1 MPMPMYIQPIKIYG
15 SPVLR
20 EKAAPISEI
29 DDEVRELVRGMTES
43 LYYHQGL
50 GLAANQVG
58 TARRLFL
65 ADDGKGLK
73 VFINPVIR
81 ESAGAISGEEGCL
94 SFPEVFVEISRAE
107 SLLVEYLDE
116 KGETRRLEAEG
127 MLARIIQHEYD
138 HLEGVLIPD
147 RAGFIASRLIR
158 GKLRKLKK
166 RVRESL

>member
-1 MPMPMYIQPIKIYG
+1 MPIQPIKIYG

-20 EKAAPISEI
+20 EKAVPISEI

-58 TARRLFL
+58 VARRLFL

-81 ESAGAISGEEGCL
+81 ESAGEVSGEEGCL
-94 SFPEVFVEISRAE
+94 SFPEVFVDIPLSE

-116 KGETRRLEAEG
+116 KGEPQSLAATGL
-127 MLARIIQHEYD
+127 LARIIQHEYD
-138 HLEGVLIPD
+138 HLEGVLISD
-147 RAGFIASRLIR
+147 RAGFIASRLIS
-158 GKLRKLKK
+158 GKLKKLRK

>member
-1 MPMPMYIQPIKIYG
+1 MHILPIKVYG

-20 EKAAPISEI
+20 EKAAVIKEI
-29 DDEVRELVRGMTES
+29 DGEIRELIRRMTES

-58 TARRLFL
+58 VARRLFL
-65 ADDGKGLK
+65 ADDGQGLK

-81 ESAGAISGEEGCL
+81 EREGEVPGEEGCL
-94 SFPEVFVEISRAE
+94 SFPEVFVDISRAD
-107 SLLVEYLDE
+107 SLLVEYLDQD
-116 KGETRRLEAEG
+116 GESRKLEAEG

-138 HLEGVLIPD
+138 HLEGVLISD
-147 RAGFIASRLIR
+147 RAGFIASRLIS
-158 GKLRKLKK
+158 GKLRKLQK

>member
-1 MPMPMYIQPIKIYG
+1 MFILPVKIYG

-20 EKAAPISEI
+20 ERAAPVEEVDGEI
-29 DDEVRELVRGMTES
+29 RDLVRRMTES

-58 TARRLFL
+58 VPRRLFL
-65 ADDGKGLK
+65 ADDGTGLK

-81 ESAGAISGEEGCL
+81 ERVGEVTAEEGCL
-94 SFPEVFVEISRAE
+94 SFPEVFVEIPRSE
-107 SLLVEYLDE
+107 SLLVEYLDQE
-116 KGETRRLEAEG
+116 GEPRRLEAEG
-127 MLARIIQHEYD
+127 LLARIIQHEYD
-138 HLEGVLIPD
+138 HLEGVLISD

-158 GKLRKLKK
+158 GKLKKLKK